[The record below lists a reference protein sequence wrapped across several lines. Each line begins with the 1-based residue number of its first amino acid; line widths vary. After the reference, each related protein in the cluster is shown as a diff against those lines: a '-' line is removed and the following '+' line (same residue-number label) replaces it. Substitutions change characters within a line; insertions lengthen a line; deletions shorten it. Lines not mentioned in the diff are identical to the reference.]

1 VLQDANAPVSSFVQT
16 TRGTEPFT
24 NYGLHLQ
31 VPLNYSDPQGR
42 EATIA
47 LMRLPAAVPSTSD
60 AYRGPILFN
69 PGGPGGSGV
78 GTVLRAGELL
88 QKIVG
93 PEFDIV
99 GFDPRGEYLDIY
111 TTTTLMTTL

>member
-1 VLQDANAPVSSFVQT
+1 MNSD
-16 TRGTEPFT
+16 
-24 NYGLHLQ
+24 LHLQ

-78 GTVLRAGELL
+78 QLALVAGEIL

-99 GFDPRGEYLDIY
+99 GFDPRGKYPGIY
-111 TTTTLMTTL
+111 TTTTLMTAL

>member
-1 VLQDANAPVSSFVQT
+1 
-16 TRGTEPFT
+16 
-24 NYGLHLQ
+24 
-31 VPLNYSDPQGR
+31 
-42 EATIA
+42 
-47 LMRLPAAVPSTSD
+47 MRLPAAVPSTSD

-78 GTVLRAGELL
+78 KTVLLAGELL

-99 GFDPRGEYLDIY
+99 GFDPRGECPGIY
-111 TTTTLMTTL
+111 RTTTLMTAS